1 MYIRIKETNMNMTK
15 AAARKI
21 STFDTPKEA
30 VRLAIEGGGCAGF
43 QYRFGM
49 IPIDDISEED
59 LIIEELEAKVY
70 VDIISA
76 QYLQGVVIDWIDD
89 TFGSHFKL
97 NNQNVKTTCGC
108 GSSFS

>member
-1 MYIRIKETNMNMTK
+1 MNMTE
-15 AAARKI
+15 AAAKQI
-21 STFDTPKEA
+21 QTFITPEEG

-49 IPIDDISEED
+49 VPIKDITEED
-59 LIIEELEAKVY
+59 LIIEKLNTKIY

-97 NNQNVKTTCGC
+97 NNPNAKTHCGC